1 MNLGE
6 LLRDAAAA
14 LPNVVVT
21 IGPDDSLTWSSAGRP
36 FTVLGADGSAV
47 EFWLDGAVAA
57 AAMRTPDVVPS
68 ARGSGWVRF
77 QPAVVDDHGS
87 DRAAAWFAS
96 AHRRLAHG

>member
-1 MNLGE
+1 MNLRD
-6 LLRDAAAA
+6 LLGNAAAA
-14 LPNVVVT
+14 LPDVVAT
-21 IGPDDSLTWSSAGRP
+21 TGPDDALTWSRAGRP
-36 FTVLGADGSAV
+36 FAVLGADGSVV
-47 EFWLDGAVAA
+47 EFGLDSAVAA

>member
-14 LPNVVVT
+14 LPDAVVT
-21 IGPDDSLTWSSAGRP
+21 NGPDDALTWSRAGRP
-36 FTVLGADGSAV
+36 FAVLGADGSAV
-47 EFWLDGAVAA
+47 EFGLDSAVAA
-57 AAMRTPDVVPS
+57 AAARTPDVRPS

-87 DRAAAWFAS
+87 DRAAAWFVS
-96 AHRRLAHG
+96 AHRRLGNR